1 MTRMPD
7 APKRPTVVYAAVL
20 SNAAIAVSKFTAAFF
35 SGSSAMLSEGVHS
48 VVDTGDQLLLLH
60 GVHRSRKP
68 ADLEHPFGYGQELY
82 FWGLIVAMVLFSFG
96 GGVSIYE
103 GVVHLLHPHPLKT
116 VLWNYGVLGVAF
128 VFEGASWSIALREL
142 LVTKHERQ
150 SLWSAVRASKDVSVY
165 TVLAE
170 DSAALLGLVV
180 AFAGVFFSHRW
191 GSAVPDGL
199 ASIAIGT
206 ILVVVAL
213 FLVME
218 TKGLLLG
225 ERADQEV
232 VNDIREIARR
242 EEGVIRISP
251 PLTMHLGPREI
262 LLNLE
267 VEFRPEMTMPQ
278 IAGAIDRLESHIRA
292 RHAEV
297 IRIFIE
303 ARSLKR
309 AATDGAPALGD
320 KQVHGSGRREAG
332 P

>member
-1 MTRMPD
+1 MPETR
-7 APKRPTVVYAAVL
+7 KRPTVIYAAIL
-20 SNAAIAVSKFTAAFF
+20 ANAAIAVSKFVAAYF

-68 ADLEHPFGYGQELY
+68 ADQQHPFGYGQELY

-103 GVVHLLHPHPLKT
+103 GVVHLLHPHPIED
-116 VLWNYGVLGVAF
+116 VWWNYGVLGAAF

-142 LVTKHERQ
+142 LLKKHKHQ
-150 SLWSAVRASKDVSVY
+150 SLWRAVRASKDVTVY
-165 TVLAE
+165 TVFGE
-170 DSAALLGLVV
+170 DSAALLGVAV
-180 AFAGVFFSHRW
+180 AFSGVFLSHRW
-191 GSAVPDGL
+191 GSAVPDGV
-199 ASIAIGT
+199 ASIVIGT
-206 ILVVVAL
+206 ILVVVAM

-232 VNDIREIARR
+232 VNDIREIARG
-242 EEGVIRISP
+242 EEGVTRINP
-251 PLTMHLGPREI
+251 PLTMHLGPQEI

-278 IAGAIDRLESHIRA
+278 IAAAIDRLESRIRA

-303 ARSLKR
+303 ARALKR
-309 AATDGAPALGD
+309 AA
-320 KQVHGSGRREAG
+320 SGVASAAGEDRGNGTGHREAG
-332 P
+332 S

>member
-1 MTRMPD
+1 MAD
-7 APKRPTVVYAAVL
+7 APKRPTVIYAAIL

-68 ADLEHPFGYGQELY
+68 ADREHPFGYGQELY

-116 VLWNYGVLGVAF
+116 VLWNYVVLGVAF

-150 SLWSAVRASKDVSVY
+150 SLWSAIRASKDVSVY

-199 ASIAIGT
+199 ASIVIGT
-206 ILVVVAL
+206 ILVVVAI

-309 AATDGAPALGD
+309 AATDGAPAPGD
-320 KQVHGSGRREAG
+320 KPVHGSGRQEAG